1 MTKKRSRLVI
11 VLVIIILILAGTAG
25 WFIFINFSKTQE
37 ATPVPLK
44 ILPDKVDIQA
54 KDILYTEI
62 GGGNIKYEIR
72 AKTVYYLKEKDVA
85 EFEEIDVT
93 LATPSGNTYTIMS
106 NRGTYDMT
114 KRDITLQGH
123 VVVESKNND
132 QITTDHLFYVAED
145 NKIYTESFVAMV
157 YKNIELRGAG
167 LTFWLDERRLS
178 LLQQVKATVNPK

>member
-1 MTKKRSRLVI
+1 MAKKRSRFKI
-11 VLVIIILILAGTAG
+11 ALVIIILILAGAG
-25 WFIFINFSKTQE
+25 WFVFINFSQTREVK
-37 ATPVPLK
+37 PVSLK

-54 KDILYTEI
+54 EDILYTEI

-72 AKTVYYLKEKDVA
+72 AKTVYYLKETDVA

-93 LATPSGNTYTIMS
+93 LTTPSGNTYTIMS
-106 NRGTYDMT
+106 NRGTYNMT

-123 VVVESKNND
+123 VVVESEEND

-145 NKIYTESFVAMV
+145 NKIYTESFVAMI
-157 YKNIELRGAG
+157 YKNIELKGTG

-178 LLQQVKATVNPK
+178 LLQQVEATVRQK